1 MSVVVPFG
9 IRTPGPLV
17 ISTDVDDQLL
27 ATLKE
32 WSPTYLRLYH
42 DDRGLS
48 FNPARPRTYAN
59 TFEGFEFLDHQLP
72 AIVATTAQMTSTI
85 GGSNRTYEGT
95 WTSLVASVVRGKRPA
110 ATRYLAAMYEGVA
123 REIVLQKAGGGPI
136 DDLRFQR
143 MYNEVVPDA
152 TGQGR
157 YILAAVS
164 QYQVSTD
171 VVVQSYGGPD
181 VPDAE
186 TYLDEATVVEV
197 DIDVLGSEIQIG
209 GSS

>member
-1 MSVVVPFG
+1 MSVIG
-9 IRTPGPLV
+9 IRAPTPLV
-17 ISTDVDDQLL
+17 IATDVDDQLL
-27 ATLKE
+27 ATLKT
-32 WSPTYLRLYH
+32 WSPTYLRLFYQ
-42 DDRGLS
+42 DRQLA
-48 FNPARPRTYAN
+48 FKPAKPRTYAN

-85 GGSNRTYEGT
+85 GGGNRTYEGI

-110 ATRYLAAMYEGVA
+110 ATRYLAAMYEGVV
-123 REIVLQKAGGGPI
+123 REMVLEKAGGGPI
-136 DDLRFQR
+136 DGLRFQR

-164 QYQVSTD
+164 QFQVSTD

-181 VPDAE
+181 IPDADE
-186 TYLDEATVVEV
+186 YVDEATVVEV
-197 DIDVLGSEIQIG
+197 DIDVLGSPVVQIG
-209 GSS
+209 EN